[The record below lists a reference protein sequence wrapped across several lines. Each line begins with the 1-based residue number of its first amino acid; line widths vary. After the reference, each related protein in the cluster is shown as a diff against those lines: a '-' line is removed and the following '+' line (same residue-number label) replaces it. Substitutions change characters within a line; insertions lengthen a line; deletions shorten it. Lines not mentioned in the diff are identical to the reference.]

1 MAETPKPPK
10 KNSKGNPPT
19 ESQPSAN
26 LNKANEG
33 DYVPL
38 SFKVSKEFKK
48 AFRGEALEEEISMTD
63 FLKKV
68 FDQYKRSKY
77 GNTEL

>member
-10 KNSKGNPPT
+10 KLTKGTPPPEIET
-19 ESQPSAN
+19 SAN
-26 LNKANEG
+26 LSKSNEG
-33 DYVPL
+33 DFVPL

-48 AFRGEALEEEISMTD
+48 AFRAEALEQEISMTD
-63 FLKKV
+63 FLKNL
-68 FDQYKRSKY
+68 FDTYKRSKY